1 MTETVTVAL
10 MSLLGTLAG
19 TFGGI
24 WVTQKLTVY
33 RVDKLEESITKMDNR
48 LQAQDK
54 LMLDTAVQ
62 DERIKHLETEVAR
75 LSEIVGAKC

>member
-1 MTETVTVAL
+1 MTEPVLVAL
-10 MSLLGTLAG
+10 MSLIGTLGG

-54 LMLDTAVQ
+54 LVLDTALQ
-62 DERIKHLETEVAR
+62 DERIKHLEQDVAR
-75 LSEIVGAKC
+75 ILEMVGAK